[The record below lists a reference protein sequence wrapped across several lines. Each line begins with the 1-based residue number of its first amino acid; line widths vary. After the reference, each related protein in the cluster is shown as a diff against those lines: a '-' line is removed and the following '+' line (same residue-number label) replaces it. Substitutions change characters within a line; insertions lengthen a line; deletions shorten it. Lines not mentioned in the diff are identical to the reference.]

1 MNLTQKTCV
10 NVYSLIMALQDQ
22 NMQEYNRECSSQLY
36 LNSFCFITIKVNG
49 DHEPF

>member
-22 NMQEYNRECSSQLY
+22 NMQEYNRGALHSC
-36 LNSFCFITIKVNG
+36 T
-49 DHEPF
+49 